1 MNNKKIHSN
10 ILHIMKQIAICFIV
24 FFVIFIIFIKINNIN
39 FIVKGIYLF
48 TVPGLSCGTE
58 DLSCAMQNLFSCIM
72 HAITKI
78 LSTTVKIWF
87 REIINKYL

>member
-1 MNNKKIHSN
+1 MSMTHFLGMS
-10 ILHIMKQIAICFIV
+10 ILLKEAR
-24 FFVIFIIFIKINNIN
+24 INNIN